1 MWLRYRRS
9 CIRVKTVERTSLKRC
24 AAAALVL
31 LFLLLHTACSV
42 TQDPPLSALPE
53 KEETKPLS
61 WYICVPG
68 TADGE
73 TFFEETNIGRLLADR
88 LPEEPRLCFF
98 NGDATTEFSR
108 LYASG
113 QLPDLFTVEAA
124 DNVVQLC
131 RKRTYTYAV
140 EEVQSSIVEMI
151 PTTAQHLFESIGGG
165 HGVPGGVSASSS
177 VPRLSEGV
185 YVRRRLLDTDGALS
199 TADFL
204 RLAERT
210 MVRETASSLTKEQFN
225 PVLLDM
231 DNQPFRT
238 LEHLFGISPIYSGKN
253 GPAHRIF
260 DEDWLPLLR
269 FLSEFGNATQHMPLR
284 RSQDMVQSLLSSD
297 VQLYIGR
304 HEPVSYANL
313 QLAEA
318 EQFVPVQAAFSE
330 DGFLESY
337 SQQGQYLTF
346 FCRNGLD
353 NGQRA
358 AACVQALLTEEMGR
372 LAVLGEQDRNWI
384 YDGSGGGVVPLMNE
398 SEITALQQGILRFPY
413 LSTAGLGVKGYSLPI
428 QALDILA
435 TPNYENLYD
444 DEVEGVY
451 HYLLESK
458 VQSLLVELMEKESW
472 DEEDLHR
479 SLEQLRRSE
488 ELMYLDVGLP

>member
-1 MWLRYRRS
+1 MLLRYRQS
-9 CIRVKTVERTSLKRC
+9 CIRAKTVERISLKRC

-31 LFLLLHTACSV
+31 LFLLPHTACSV
-42 TQDPPLSALPE
+42 TQDPPLSAPPE
-53 KEETKPLS
+53 KEETTPLS

-73 TFFEETNIGRLLADR
+73 TFFEETNIGHLLADH
-88 LPEEPRLCFF
+88 LPEVPQLRFF
-98 NGDATTEFSR
+98 NGDATAEFSR

-140 EEVQSSIVEMI
+140 EEVQSSLGEMI
-151 PTTAQHLFESIGGG
+151 PIAAQHLFESIGGG
-165 HGVPGGVSASSS
+165 HGVPGGVSTTFS
-177 VPRLSEGV
+177 VPRLSEGM

-204 RLAERT
+204 RLAERA

-260 DEDWLPLLR
+260 DEDWLPCLR
-269 FLSEFGNATQHMPLR
+269 FLSELGNATQHMPLR
-284 RSQDMVQSLLSSD
+284 RSQDMVQALLSSD

-313 QLAEA
+313 QLTEA

-337 SQQGQYLTF
+337 SQQGHYLTF
-346 FCRNGLD
+346 FCRNGR
-353 NGQRA
+353 NNEQRA
-358 AACVQALLTEEMGR
+358 AACVQALLTEEMGL
-372 LAVLGEQDRNWI
+372 LAVLGEQNRNWI
-384 YDGSGGGVVPLMNE
+384 YDGVGGGVIPLTNE
-398 SEITALQQGILRFPY
+398 SETAALRQGILRFPY

-435 TPNYENLYD
+435 APNDESLYG
-444 DEVEGVY
+444 DEVEEVY
-451 HYLLESK
+451 RYLVENK
-458 VQSLLVELMEKESW
+458 IQSLLVELVEKKSW

-479 SLEQLRRSE
+479 SLNQLRQSE